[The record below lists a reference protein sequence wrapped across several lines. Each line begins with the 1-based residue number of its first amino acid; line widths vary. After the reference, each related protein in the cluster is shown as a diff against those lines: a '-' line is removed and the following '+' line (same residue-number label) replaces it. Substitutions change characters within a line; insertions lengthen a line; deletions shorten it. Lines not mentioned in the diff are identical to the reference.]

1 MGYKNKILSPS
12 SLLKKIGQFP
22 RSKGNK
28 IAMCHGV
35 FDLVHPGHIRHLS
48 YAKTQ
53 ADLLIVSITSDIHV
67 HKDSLR
73 PYVPQQLRA
82 ENLAAL
88 EIVDYVIIDS
98 QPTPLKNIENI
109 KPDFFVKGYEY
120 IDGKVDEK
128 TKVEIQTLKKYGGA
142 FLSTPG
148 DFILSSSKIIKESQ
162 PDLSLI
168 KIKSLLEGER
178 LSINK
183 IRTFVDRFKNTPV
196 FVLGDSII
204 DTYIE
209 TDLIGNNAKTPTFS
223 TRYINERKYVGGAA
237 IIAKHL
243 SKAGANVTFCSV
255 LGNDKLGK
263 YIKRDLKK
271 SNILDETIELNHRP
285 TTDKKYFIADNY
297 RLLKVD
303 TVDNSPI
310 PQEIVKRITNKI
322 KKIRKGILIFA
333 DFRHGIFNKNSI
345 PNFVKAINSGVFKV
359 ADSQVASRWGNI
371 LDFKNFDL
379 ITPNE
384 KEARFSLADQDT
396 TIRPLASRLYNE
408 ARCKNMILKLGE
420 KGTITF
426 RRKMKKNDFRSFFVI
441 DALEKHAVDPV
452 GCGDALLSY
461 AALGLFHS
469 KNIVISSL
477 LGSIS
482 AALESKINGNEP
494 ITLDEILKKLSS
506 LEVQL
511 NQL

>member
-1 MGYKNKILSPS
+1 M
-12 SLLKKIGQFP
+12 
-22 RSKGNK
+22 
-28 IAMCHGV
+28 
-35 FDLVHPGHIRHLS
+35 
-48 YAKTQ
+48 
-53 ADLLIVSITSDIHV
+53 
-67 HKDSLR
+67 R

-255 LGNDKLGK
+255 L
-263 YIKRDLKK
+263 
-271 SNILDETIELNHRP
+271 EM
-285 TTDKKYFIADNY
+285 
-297 RLLKVD
+297 
-303 TVDNSPI
+303 
-310 PQEIVKRITNKI
+310 
-322 KKIRKGILIFA
+322 
-333 DFRHGIFNKNSI
+333 
-345 PNFVKAINSGVFKV
+345 INWES
-359 ADSQVASRWGNI
+359 
-371 LDFKNFDL
+371 
-379 ITPNE
+379 
-384 KEARFSLADQDT
+384 
-396 TIRPLASRLYNE
+396 
-408 ARCKNMILKLGE
+408 ILK
-420 KGTITF
+420 
-426 RRKMKKNDFRSFFVI
+426 R
-441 DALEKHAVDPV
+441 P
-452 GCGDALLSY
+452 
-461 AALGLFHS
+461 
-469 KNIVISSL
+469 
-477 LGSIS
+477 
-482 AALESKINGNEP
+482 
-494 ITLDEILKKLSS
+494 
-506 LEVQL
+506 
-511 NQL
+511 

>member
-1 MGYKNKILSPS
+1 MPYRDKILTSN
-12 SLLKKIGQFP
+12 SLLKKIGRYP
-22 RSKGNK
+22 RSKGYK

-35 FDLVHPGHIRHLS
+35 FDLVHPGHIRHLA

-53 ADLLIVSITSDIHV
+53 ADLLIVSITSDVHV

-88 EIVDYVIIDS
+88 QIVDYVIIDTE
-98 QPTPLKNIENI
+98 PTPIKNIEKI

-120 IDGKVDEK
+120 IDGKVDDK
-128 TKVEIQTLKKYGGA
+128 TKIEIQTLKKYGGS
-142 FLSTPG
+142 FISTPG
-148 DFILSSSKIIKESQ
+148 DFIMSSSKIINESR

-168 KIKSLLEGER
+168 KIKSLLEGEGI
-178 LSINK
+178 SINQ
-183 IRTFVDRFKNTPV
+183 IRQNIEKFKDTPV

-204 DTYIE
+204 DTYVE

-223 TRYINERKYVGGAA
+223 TRYIREDKYVGGAA

-243 SKAGANVTFCSV
+243 ASAGADVSFCSI
-255 LGNDKLGK
+255 LGKDKLGT
-263 YIKRDLKK
+263 YIKKDLKK
-271 SNILDETIELNHRP
+271 NGIKDETISVSQRP

-310 PQEIVKRITNKI
+310 SNSLVNEITSKI
-322 KKIRKGILIFA
+322 KKIKKGIIIFA
-333 DFRHGIFNKNSI
+333 DFRHGIFNKSSI
-345 PNFVKAINSGVFKV
+345 PLFVKAINKGVFRV

-396 TIRPLASRLYNE
+396 TIRPLASKLYNQ
-408 ARCKNMILKLGE
+408 AKCKYMILKLGDR
-420 KGTITF
+420 GSITF
-426 RRKMKKNDFRSFFVI
+426 RRNMKKNDFRSFFVI
-441 DALEKHAVDPV
+441 DAIEKNAIDPV

-461 AALGLFHS
+461 AALGLYHS
-469 KNIVISSL
+469 NNIVTASL

-482 AALESKINGNEP
+482 ASLESIINGNEP
-494 ITLDEILKKLSS
+494 ISLNEILKKLTSIES
-506 LEVQL
+506 QL
-511 NQL
+511 NLL

>member
-1 MGYKNKILSPS
+1 MTYKNKIVSPF
-12 SLLKKIGQFP
+12 SLLKKIGNFP
-22 RSKGNK
+22 RPKNNK

-67 HKDSLR
+67 HKDALR

-88 EIVDYVIIDS
+88 EIVDYVVIDS
-98 QPTPLKNIENI
+98 EPTPLKNIENI

-120 IDGKVDEK
+120 IDGKLDDK
-128 TKVEIQTLKKYGGA
+128 TKVEIQTLKKYGGS
-142 FLSTPG
+142 FISTPG

-183 IRTFVDRFKNTPV
+183 IRTFVDKFKNTPV

-204 DTYIE
+204 DTYIQ

-223 TRYINERKYVGGAA
+223 TRYIDETKYVGGAA

-243 SKAGANVTFCSV
+243 SKAGAKVTFCSI

-271 SNILDETIELNHRP
+271 NNISDETLELNFRP

-310 PQEIVKRITNKI
+310 SQDIINKITNKI
-322 KKIRKGILIFA
+322 KRIKKGILIFA

-345 PNFVKAINSGVFKV
+345 PGFIKAINSGVFKV

-408 ARCKNMILKLGE
+408 AKCKNMILKLGE

-441 DALEKHAVDPV
+441 DALEKHAIDPV

-469 KNIVISSL
+469 NNIVIGSL

-482 AALESKINGNEP
+482 ASLESKINGNEP
-494 ITLDEILKKLSS
+494 ITLEEILKKLSS